1 MPSPSELVK
10 ELRRHGIPADR
21 ALGYPSSSGRVLT
34 ITGQFVSN
42 HDHGRGISMTAKAAG
57 STIRRTRLASTIAG
71 VCIALGAAACATTEM
86 APVKTSPSGFLGKDY
101 ALLSPGEVSKGQ
113 AGLRYFNPTAQW
125 RGYRK
130 IMIEPVTFW
139 GDETSKVAPSDQ
151 QALGT
156 YFNGSL
162 EKALA
167 EKFPIVNSP
176 GPDVMKLQ
184 VAVTDAESATPGL
197 RTISLVVPQA
207 RLLNTVQSLATG
219 KQLFA
224 GSLQVEAKLTDA
236 TTGKLLSAAV
246 ARGVGGGSVKAAAQ
260 VQWGDAENAMDLF
273 ARRTAKGLAA
283 LTSGTATPA
292 DLPLP
297 E

>member
-1 MPSPSELVK
+1 
-10 ELRRHGIPADR
+10 
-21 ALGYPSSSGRVLT
+21 
-34 ITGQFVSN
+34 
-42 HDHGRGISMTAKAAG
+42 
-57 STIRRTRLASTIAG
+57 
-71 VCIALGAAACATTEM
+71 
-86 APVKTSPSGFLGKDY
+86 
-101 ALLSPGEVSKGQ
+101 
-113 AGLRYFNPTAQW
+113 
-125 RGYRK
+125 
-130 IMIEPVTFW
+130 
-139 GDETSKVAPSDQ
+139 
-151 QALGT
+151 
-156 YFNGSL
+156 
-162 EKALA
+162 
-167 EKFPIVNSP
+167 
-176 GPDVMKLQ
+176 
-184 VAVTDAESATPGL
+184 VTDVESATPGL

-236 TTGKLLSAAV
+236 STGKLLSAAV
-246 ARGVGGGSVKAAAQ
+246 ARGVGGGSLKAAAQ